1 MNNDLKRLIDKLS
14 RALRKVIRE
23 SEDIG
28 ALMRSIE
35 EGGYDATVT
44 LEVLL
49 GLRDQS
55 REIQKTVYG
64 PEKARGRKTASR
76 RVSAFDRR
84 FLRALRIRLPD

>member
-1 MNNDLKRLIDKLS
+1 MGNDLKRLVDQLS
-14 RALRKVIRE
+14 RTLRRVVRE

-28 ALMRSIE
+28 ALLRRIE

-49 GLRDQS
+49 GLKDRNAK
-55 REIQKTVYG
+55 IQKTIYG
-64 PEKARGRKTASR
+64 PEKTRGMKAASR